1 MVSTSRQSWP
11 SAAVDVSIVVAVVGL
26 SLIPSVSPLAWSVL
40 TQIALVRF
48 GVSMARQAFSGNGN
62 GSNGNGPSSDQRTDR
77 RRDDRPAED
86 RDSRRVTLEPA
97 ILAALVCVAA
107 IASACR

>member
-11 SAAVDVSIVVAVVGL
+11 SAAVDVSIVAAVVGL

-48 GVSMARQAFSGNGN
+48 GVSMAKQALGNGN
-62 GSNGNGPSSDQRTDR
+62 GNGNGPSSDQRTER
-77 RRDDRPAED
+77 RRDDRPTDD
-86 RDSRRVTLEPA
+86 RESRRVTLEPA
-97 ILAALVCVAA
+97 ILAALVCAAA
-107 IASACR
+107 IVSACR

>member
-1 MVSTSRQSWP
+1 MNNRQSWA
-11 SAAVDVSIVVAVVGL
+11 SAVVDVAIVAAVVGL
-26 SLIPSVSPLAWSVL
+26 SLVPTVSPLAWSVL

-48 GVSMARQAFSGNGN
+48 GVSMAKQAFGSSGG
-62 GSNGNGPSSDQRTDR
+62 GGNGPSSDQRTER
-77 RRDDRPAED
+77 RRDDRPTDD
-86 RDSRRVTLEPA
+86 RESRRATLEPA

>member
-1 MVSTSRQSWP
+1 VSTSRQSWP
-11 SAAVDVSIVVAVVGL
+11 SATVDVSIVAAVVGL

-48 GVSMARQAFSGNGN
+48 GVSMARQAFSGSGN
-62 GSNGNGPSSDQRTDR
+62 GSGNGNGPSSDQRTDR
-77 RRDDRPAED
+77 RRDDRPTDD
-86 RDSRRVTLEPA
+86 RDARRVTLEPA
-97 ILAALVCVAA
+97 ILAAIVCVAA